1 MRHIL
6 VLALVVLGGFTFAF
20 AQEMEI
26 GNPEVRRQLDQIK
39 IWQMTKD
46 LNLPNEKAE
55 KFFPI
60 YNSYVNELRE
70 TAAKRRDLVK
80 QLDQM
85 LQQGA
90 KDDEISKQVD
100 KITKIDEQLAEQHK
114 HFINS
119 LKGILTP
126 TEIAKYIVF
135 EQKFQREIRDRLRAI
150 MQQRMRGRFNRQ

>member
-60 YNSYVNELRE
+60 YNSYVNE
-70 TAAKRRDLVK
+70 
-80 QLDQM
+80 
-85 LQQGA
+85 
-90 KDDEISKQVD
+90 
-100 KITKIDEQLAEQHK
+100 
-114 HFINS
+114 
-119 LKGILTP
+119 
-126 TEIAKYIVF
+126 
-135 EQKFQREIRDRLRAI
+135 
-150 MQQRMRGRFNRQ
+150 